1 MDTLIYGS
9 DRPKVDFTQSPEG
22 GTSYDVRNDHVV
34 HLGGESERVSWFD
47 LIVRAGRE
55 AIEDEDHSLHPFISV
70 YSHASTEV
78 EPLDDPE
85 SMEEFEGLVNYLA
98 DTMMESDRERKF
110 FEMYVSH
117 CVYQSSHPVSS
128 REKWQP
134 NMKSLWETAALV
146 PQVWVN
152 WIHYDPKDRERA
164 KRRQKEPFR
173 VDFMLID
180 EDLHESPIII
190 EVDGKS
196 HFTRFEVDEAGETVA
211 YPSLQ
216 KYTRHLRKDRW
227 LRNQGWHV
235 VRISNQEVEWLEEEV
250 SEGQFGTALRWFISG
265 DEPTFGSLN
274 L

>member
-22 GTSYDVRNDHVV
+22 GTSYNVQNDHVV
-34 HLGGESERVSWFD
+34 HLGGDSDQVSWFD
-47 LIVRAGRE
+47 LIIRAGRE
-55 AIEDEDHSLHPFISV
+55 AITDEDHALNPFASI
-70 YSHASTEV
+70 YSHTNAEV
-78 EPLDDPE
+78 EPLNDPD
-85 SMEEFEGLVNYLA
+85 SIEEFEGLVNHFA
-98 DTMMESDRERKF
+98 DTMMGSDHERRF
-110 FEMYVSH
+110 FKMYVSY
-117 CVYQSSHPVSS
+117 CVYQSSHPLSS
-128 REKWQP
+128 AEEGQP
-134 NMKSLWETAALV
+134 NMKSPWETTALI

-152 WIHYDPKDRERA
+152 WIHHDPKNRERA
-164 KRRQKEPFR
+164 ERMQKEPFR

-180 EDLHESPIII
+180 EDLHESPIIV

-196 HFTRFEVDEAGETVA
+196 HFTWYEVDEVGEKIPH
-211 YPSLQ
+211 PSL
-216 KYTRHLRKDRW
+216 KRYTSHLRKDRW

-250 SEGQFGTALRWFISG
+250 SGGQFGTALRWFISG